1 MSDAARILFVAD
13 AGPQVGGGH
22 VMRCLTLA
30 RALAGHGARCAFL
43 DGPGVAAL
51 LDAFAPDMPHIAT
64 DDLGEADLLAATGPQ
79 AFDAV
84 VLDHYGLSADDH
96 RDVARGRP
104 TLVIDDLADRP
115 LAADLVVDSG
125 PQRRAADY
133 QGLIPAGARLLLG
146 AAYAPVRPEFAALR
160 AQTLGR
166 RPVAVGRILV
176 SLGLTDL
183 GGITGRV
190 LDRLRPRIGQA
201 AIDVVVGATAPSRA
215 GLQRLARRDPRLTVH
230 VDTPDM
236 ARLTAAADLAV
247 GAAGSS
253 AWERCTLALPSVMLV
268 VADNQRPAATALAEA
283 GAALVVDADDP
294 AFDQLFDR
302 AFLRLFANPV
312 ARARLAAKCAEVCDG
327 LGAGRVAEAFL
338 ELLRARQG
346 PSGSAAEPG

>member
-1 MSDAARILFVAD
+1 MFN
-13 AGPQVGGGH
+13 
-22 VMRCLTLA
+22 
-30 RALAGHGARCAFL
+30 
-43 DGPGVAAL
+43 
-51 LDAFAPDMPHIAT
+51 
-64 DDLGEADLLAATGPQ
+64 
-79 AFDAV
+79 AV
-84 VLDHYGLSADDH
+84 VFDHYVLSADDH
-96 RDVARGRP
+96 RDLASGRP

-146 AAYAPVRPEFAALR
+146 AAYAPVRPEFAELR
-160 AQTLGR
+160 AKTLGR
-166 RPVAVGRILV
+166 RPEAVGRILV

-190 LDRLRPRIGQA
+190 LDRLRPRIGQT
-201 AIDVVVGATAPSRA
+201 AIDVVLGAGATSRA
-215 GLQRLARRDPRLTVH
+215 GLERLARRDPRLTVH

-283 GAALVVDADDP
+283 GAALVVEADDP

-302 AFLRLFANPV
+302 AFLRLFTDPV
-312 ARARLAAKCAEVCDG
+312 ARGRLAAKCAEVCDG
-327 LGAGRVAEAFL
+327 LGAERVADVFL
-338 ELLRARQG
+338 DLLLARLG
-346 PSGSAAEPG
+346 PSAPTIEPG